1 MIFSGLFGRI
11 VVIFFIFEQL
21 KSKVRA
27 QFSLKCLKP
36 SNVLP
41 GLMNINANVLMY
53 SFQLPVL
60 PCRLTKDCVILSKDC
75 VVGPL
80 TRILTSAGRYTAPA
94 KAPPWVKVK
103 ISPWAQTV
111 SFTQT
116 FTHCV
121 HKYTHICMHREVVM
135 PVGFCL
141 FLCMETHCIYTTNIV
156 VGFFLHY
163 IILHYI
169 KLYHIIIWGNS

>member
-1 MIFSGLFGRI
+1 
-11 VVIFFIFEQL
+11 
-21 KSKVRA
+21 
-27 QFSLKCLKP
+27 
-36 SNVLP
+36 
-41 GLMNINANVLMY
+41 MY
-53 SFQLPVL
+53 SLRQLPAL

-111 SFTQT
+111 SI
-116 FTHCV
+116 THT
-121 HKYTHICMHREVVM
+121 HTHIHMHREVVM
-135 PVGFCL
+135 PVGSRLCSCL
-141 FLCMETHCIYTTNIV
+141 ETHYVYKTNKY
-156 VGFFLHY
+156 Y

-169 KLYHIIIWGNS
+169 KLSYMKLYELHYMMGQQLIYSLLSLYKKI